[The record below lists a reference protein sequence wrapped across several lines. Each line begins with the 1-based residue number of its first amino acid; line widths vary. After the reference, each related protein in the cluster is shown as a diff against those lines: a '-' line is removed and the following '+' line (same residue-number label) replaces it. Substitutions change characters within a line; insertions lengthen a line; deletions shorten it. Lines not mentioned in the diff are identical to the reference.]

1 MTDNTRPGYFG
12 PSGGQF
18 APEILM
24 GALAELQQAYA
35 AFKKN
40 PGAQRELDGYLQQ
53 YAGRPTPLY
62 HAQRLSAQLG
72 AEIWLKREDLT
83 HTGAHKI
90 NNTLG
95 QVLLAVQMGKQRIIA
110 ETGAGQHG
118 VATATVAALFNR
130 KCTVYMGRE
139 DTGRQALNVVRM
151 KLLGA
156 EVCPVDSGS
165 KTLKDAC
172 TEAIRDWVTNVA
184 DSYYLIGSTIGPA
197 PYPEIVRDFQRVI
210 GLEARAQ
217 FAQQCGGLPDYLVAC
232 VGAGSNSLGLFH
244 PFVDVADKVRM
255 VGVEAGGLGLASGKH
270 GASLTA
276 GRPGVLHGSLSYL
289 LMDEHGQVQT
299 AHSISA
305 GLDYPGV
312 GPEHA
317 HFKDR
322 GIATY
327 VSATDDEA
335 LAAFRNLTQTEGII
349 PALESSH
356 ALAYLPQLVA
366 AGARGK
372 KIVVCLSGRGDKDV
386 ESVAKRLG
394 LLP

>member
-1 MTDNTRPGYFG
+1 MTAADSTGYFG
-12 PSGGQF
+12 PYGGQF

-24 GALAELQQAYA
+24 GALAELRAAYDE
-35 AFKKN
+35 FKHD
-40 PGAQRELDGYLQQ
+40 PSAQEELDEYLRQ

-62 HAQRLSAQLG
+62 HAAQLSRELG
-72 AEIWLKREDLT
+72 ADIYLKREDLT

-95 QVLLAVQMGKQRIIA
+95 QALLAVRMGKRRLIA

-118 VATATVAALFNR
+118 VATATVAALFKR
-130 KCTVYMGRE
+130 QCTVYMGRE
-139 DTGRQALNVVRM
+139 DTERQALNVVRM

-156 EVCPVDSGS
+156 EVRPVDSGS
-165 KTLKDAC
+165 KTLKDAT

-184 DSYYLIGSTIGPA
+184 DSYYMIGSVIGPA
-197 PYPEIVRDFQRVI
+197 PYPAMVRDFQRVI
-210 GLEARAQ
+210 GLETRAQ
-217 FAQQCGGLPDYLVAC
+217 FARQYGGMPDCLVAC

-244 PFVDVADKVRM
+244 PFFDVAGTVKM

-276 GRPGVLHGSLSYL
+276 GRPGVLHGALSYL
-289 LMDEHGQVQT
+289 LMDGDGQVRT

-317 HFKDR
+317 YCKDQGLVR
-322 GIATY
+322 Y

-335 LAAFRNLTQTEGII
+335 QAAFQQLTRIEGII

-356 ALAYLPQLVA
+356 ALAYLPTLVA
-366 AGARGK
+366 EGARGK
-372 KIVVCLSGRGDKDV
+372 RIVVCLSGRGDKDV
-386 ESVAKRLG
+386 ESVARRLG
-394 LLP
+394 LL